1 MVLHVVAGTHII
13 RNEIQR
19 KATQMKKA
27 LAAAALA
34 LAATSANAG
43 SADAPKM
50 DVTVISQSASGGM
63 SQGWIVPM
71 VFAGLLIVLLGNA
84 AGGGYSPG

>member
-1 MVLHVVAGTHII
+1 
-13 RNEIQR
+13 
-19 KATQMKKA
+19 MKKA
-27 LAAAALA
+27 LAAAAIA

-63 SQGWIVPM
+63 SQGWIIPAT
-71 VFAGLLIVLLGNA
+71 FAALLIIVLGNA
-84 AGGGYSPG
+84 AGGVTSPA

>member
-1 MVLHVVAGTHII
+1 
-13 RNEIQR
+13 
-19 KATQMKKA
+19 MKKA
-27 LAAAALA
+27 LAAAAIA

-63 SQGWIVPM
+63 SQGWVIPIA
-71 VFAGLLIVLLGNA
+71 FAALLIVLLGDV
-84 AGGGYSPG
+84 AGGGSPLT